1 MSIFKEQRENVRVR
15 IYQSA
20 IMLFRQ
26 KGYESV
32 TIDEITKNVGIAKG
46 TFYNFFSSK
55 FDILLLWAEQE
66 FGKFDFKSA
75 MSPEKTINENTGM
88 LINMLVK
95 AIQENEQLF
104 KAFITEI
111 FRVPG
116 DSKFDFISIFK
127 ELITNSKDFVNIGS
141 SLLEEKLLIM
151 NNVFFLGIVN
161 WFNQQKTSEGLD
173 VYLNKLK
180 SICLSGT
187 LKNFDEGVVYE

>member
-1 MSIFKEQRENVRVR
+1 MSIFKEQREYVRVR
-15 IYQSA
+15 IYESA
-20 IMLFRQ
+20 IMLFWQ

-75 MSPEKTINENTGM
+75 MNPEKTINENFGM
-88 LINMLVK
+88 LINILVK
-95 AIQENEQLF
+95 AIQENEKLF

-116 DSKFDFISIFK
+116 DGKFDFISIFK
-127 ELITNSKDFVNIGS
+127 ELITNSKDFEDIGA
-141 SLLEEKLLIM
+141 SLLEEKLLII
-151 NNVFFLGIVN
+151 NSVFFLGVVN
-161 WFNQQKTSEGLD
+161 WFSRQKTSEGLD

-180 SICLSGT
+180 SICLYGT
-187 LKNFDEGVVYE
+187 LKNFGEGDVYE

>member
-15 IYQSA
+15 IHESA

-66 FGKFDFKSA
+66 FGKFDFKST
-75 MSPEKTINENTGM
+75 MNPEKTINENIGM
-88 LINMLVK
+88 LINILVK

-111 FRVPG
+111 IKVPSDG
-116 DSKFDFISIFK
+116 KFDFISIFK
-127 ELITNSKDFVNIGS
+127 EFITNSKDFSNIGS
-141 SLLEEKLLIM
+141 SLLEEKLQII

-161 WFNQQKTSEGLD
+161 WFSWQKSSEELD

-180 SICLSGT
+180 SICLSGI
-187 LKNFDEGVVYE
+187 LANFDGGDIYE

>member
-15 IYQSA
+15 IHESA

-75 MSPEKTINENTGM
+75 MNPENTINENIGM
-88 LINMLVK
+88 LINILVI

-116 DSKFDFISIFK
+116 DGKFDFISIFK
-127 ELITNSKDFVNIGS
+127 ELITNSKDFRNIGS

-161 WFNQQKTSEGLD
+161 WFSRQKSSEGLD

-187 LKNFDEGVVYE
+187 LTNFDKGDVYE